1 MTTTVVLLDLY
12 RTLIDIRTDERRP
25 ETWEPLARF
34 LGYRGPTAPPEQLRD
49 AFFAASKRQRRASRE
64 RHPEADLV
72 AVFAGLLREL
82 GQPDPDGRAVEVT
95 QLFRALSMV
104 HLKAFPEVV
113 PTLRRLR
120 GRFRLGLVSNAQ
132 RCFLEHELAR
142 CGLDT
147 LLDTVVVSSDHGFLK
162 PDPRLFH
169 MALEQL
175 GTTPAQAVYVGDSLE
190 HDICGARA
198 AGIRSVWIDRDAA
211 GLPAKAPCRPD
222 ATIEALDEL
231 LEVLSSTF

>member
-12 RTLIDIRTDERRP
+12 GTLIDIRTDERRL
-25 ETWEPLARF
+25 ETWRPLARF

-49 AFFAASKRQRRASRE
+49 AFFAAAKRRRRASPE
-64 RHPEADLV
+64 PHPEADLV
-72 AVFAGLLREL
+72 AVFAGLLRDL
-82 GQPDPDGRAVEVT
+82 GQPDPDGRALEVT

-104 HLKAFPEVV
+104 RLGAFPEVV

-120 GRFRLGLVSNAQ
+120 GRYQLGLVSNAQ

-147 LLDTVVVSSDHGFLK
+147 LLDTLVVSSDHGFMK

-169 MALEQL
+169 QALGRL
-175 GTTPAQAVYVGDSLE
+175 GAAPAQAVYVGDSLE

-198 AGIRSVWIDRDAA
+198 AGIRAVWLDRDAA
-211 GLPAKAPCRPD
+211 GLPADTPCRPD
-222 ATIEALDEL
+222 ATIGALDG
-231 LEVLSSTF
+231 LEAVLG